1 MFFTWVCIIM
11 DENSVKTRK
20 KTIMAKLWEGRFTSP
35 TAKNAD
41 LYGDSLP
48 FDKQLWA
55 VDIMAS
61 IAHAT
66 MLGNCGIIAQEEAK
80 AICDG
85 LVSISKDVEDG
96 ALVIEGAEDI
106 HSFVENELVARIGDA
121 GKKLHTARSRND
133 QVATDFRL
141 YVRSAFENLSE
152 SLAGVIG
159 ALTEKA
165 EEGLK
170 YIMPGYTHLRK
181 AQPMCAGHFFNA
193 YSEMFLR
200 DMERVAQSRERAN
213 VMPLGSGA
221 LAGTSYPIDRE
232 ITCEL
237 LEFDRPCENSLDGV
251 SDRDF
256 VAEYLFDASL
266 IMAHLSRLCEDII
279 LYSTEEFGYFT
290 ISDAYSTG
298 SSIMPQKK
306 NPDTC
311 ELMRGKT
318 GRVYGHLM
326 AILTTIKAIPLAY
339 DKDLQEDKEGFFDAE
354 KQVVNSLNIMAE
366 MLPEITLNKK
376 RMAKAAESEFCC
388 ATDVADYM
396 AKKGV
401 PFRTAH
407 AVTGKIVRWCIENK
421 RTLQNMTAE
430 EYAAFD
436 PVFGEDICETVK
448 GKACADARTS
458 FGGASAASV
467 KRNLKSI
474 KKRLNQFKI

>member
-1 MFFTWVCIIM
+1 M
-11 DENSVKTRK
+11 
-20 KTIMAKLWEGRFTSP
+20 KLWEGRFDAP

-41 LYGDSLP
+41 LFNDSLP

-55 VDIMAS
+55 VDITAS
-61 IAHAT
+61 LAHAA
-66 MLGNCGIIAQEEAK
+66 MLGCCNIITAEEAK
-80 AICDG
+80 TICDG
-85 LVSISKDVEDG
+85 LQSIADDIQNGKLEI
-96 ALVIEGAEDI
+96 AGAEDI
-106 HSFVENELVARIGDA
+106 HSFVENELVSRIGDT

-141 YVRSAFENLSE
+141 YVRGSFDCLEE
-152 SLAGVIG
+152 SLKNVIE
-159 ALTEKA
+159 ALVEKA
-165 EEGLK
+165 TQGLK
-170 YIMPGYTHLRK
+170 LIMPGYTHLRK

-193 YSEMFLR
+193 YAEMFLR
-200 DMERVAQSRERAN
+200 DLDRVAASRERAN

-221 LAGTSYPIDRE
+221 LAGTSYPIDRN

-237 LEFDRPCENSLDGV
+237 LGFDSPCANSLDGV

-279 LYSTEEFGYFT
+279 LYTTEEFGYFE
-290 ISDAYSTG
+290 IADEYSTG

-306 NPDTC
+306 NPDIP

-318 GRVYGHLM
+318 GRVYGHLF
-326 AILTTIKAIPLAY
+326 ALLTTIKAIPLAY
-339 DKDLQEDKEGFFDAE
+339 NKDLQEDKEGFFDAE
-354 KQVVNSLNIMAE
+354 KQVVNCLDIMAE
-366 MLPEITLNKK
+366 MLGAITLNAK

-388 ATDVADYM
+388 ATDVADYL

-407 AVTGKIVRWCIENK
+407 SVTGKIVRWCIENN
-421 RTLQNMTAE
+421 TNLQKMSFADYSQFAPE
-430 EYAAFD
+430 
-436 PVFGEDICETVK
+436 FGEDIVKVVK

-458 FGGASAASV
+458 FGGASSASV
-467 KRNLKSI
+467 KENIKSI
-474 KKRLNQFKI
+474 KKRLKNY

>member
-1 MFFTWVCIIM
+1 M
-11 DENSVKTRK
+11 S
-20 KTIMAKLWEGRFTSP
+20 KLWEGRFDAP

-41 LYGDSLP
+41 LFNDSLP
-48 FDKQLWA
+48 FDRQLWA

-66 MLGNCGIIAQEEAK
+66 MLGSCGIISQEEAK
-80 AICDG
+80 SICDG
-85 LVSISKDVEDG
+85 LNGIAEDIEG
-96 ALVIEGAEDI
+96 GKLEIEGAEDI
-106 HSFVENELVARIGDA
+106 HSFVENQLVSRIGDA

-141 YVRSAFENLSE
+141 YVRSAFDCLKE
-152 SLAGVIG
+152 SLFAVVES
-159 ALTEKA
+159 LTVKA
-165 EEGLK
+165 EEGLD

-200 DMERVAQSRERAN
+200 DIDRVEQSRNRAN

-221 LAGTSYPIDRE
+221 LAGTSYPIDRSL
-232 ITCEL
+232 TCEL
-237 LEFDRPCENSLDGV
+237 LEFDHPCENSLDGV

-279 LYSTEEFGYFT
+279 LYSTEEFGYFD
-290 ISDAYSTG
+290 IADEYSTG

-306 NPDTC
+306 NPDIP

-339 DKDLQEDKEGFFDAE
+339 NKDLQEDKEGFFDAE
-354 KQVVNSLNIMAE
+354 RQVINSLNIMSELLLA
-366 MLPEITLNKK
+366 ITLKTD
-376 RMAKAAESEFCC
+376 RMESAAQGEFCC

-396 AKKGV
+396 AKRGV

-407 AVTGKIVRWCIENK
+407 AVTGKIVRACIEQG
-421 RTLQNMTAE
+421 RTLQDMSAD
-430 EYAAFD
+430 EYRSFD
-436 PVFGEDICETVK
+436 PVFGDDIVEVVK
-448 GKACADARTS
+448 ARSCADARTS
-458 FGGASAASV
+458 LGGASSSSV
-467 KRNLKSI
+467 RQNIEFIRERLKEHGA
-474 KKRLNQFKI
+474 

>member
-1 MFFTWVCIIM
+1 
-11 DENSVKTRK
+11 
-20 KTIMAKLWEGRFTSP
+20 
-35 TAKNAD
+35 
-41 LYGDSLP
+41 
-48 FDKQLWA
+48 
-55 VDIMAS
+55 
-61 IAHAT
+61 
-66 MLGNCGIIAQEEAK
+66 MLGNCQIISKEESEK
-80 AICDG
+80 ICSALSD
-85 LVSISKDVEDG
+85 ISKD
-96 ALVIEGAEDI
+96 IEEGKLEIKGAEDI
-106 HSFVENELVARIGDA
+106 HSFVENELVSRIGDT

-141 YVRSAFENLSE
+141 YVRAAYDSLRQSLVSIVE
-152 SLAGVIG
+152 SL
-159 ALTEKA
+159 TEMCEK
-165 EEGLK
+165 GLK

-193 YSEMFLR
+193 YAEMFLR
-200 DMERVAQSRERAN
+200 DLDRVEQSRARGN

-221 LAGTSYPIDRE
+221 LAGTSYPIDRQ

-279 LYSTEEFGYFT
+279 LYSTEEFGYF
-290 ISDAYSTG
+290 IIADEYSTG

-306 NPDTC
+306 NPDIP

-326 AILTTIKAIPLAY
+326 ALLTTIKAIPLAY
-339 DKDLQEDKEGFFDAE
+339 NKDLQEDKEGFFDAE
-354 KQVVNSLNIMAE
+354 KQVINCLNIMAE
-366 MLPEITLNKK
+366 MLPTITLNTKK
-376 RMAKAAESEFCC
+376 MEKAAESEFCC

-407 AVTGKIVRWCIENK
+407 AVTGKIVRWCIENN
-421 RTLQNMTAE
+421 RTLQDMTAE
-430 EYAAFD
+430 EYQSFD
-436 PVFGEDICETVK
+436 GVFSSDICDVVK
-448 GKACADARTS
+448 AKACADARTS
-458 FGGASAASV
+458 QGGASTQSV
-467 KRNLKSI
+467 KENLKSI
-474 KKRLNQFKI
+474 KKRLKEYDY

>member
-1 MFFTWVCIIM
+1 M
-11 DENSVKTRK
+11 
-20 KTIMAKLWEGRFTSP
+20 KLWEGRFDAP

-41 LYGDSLP
+41 LFNDSLP
-48 FDKQLWA
+48 FDRQLWA
-55 VDIMAS
+55 VDITAS
-61 IAHAT
+61 LAHAA
-66 MLGNCGIIAQEEAK
+66 MLGNCGIISLDEAA

-85 LVSISKDVEDG
+85 LSGIAKDIAEGKLEIV
-96 ALVIEGAEDI
+96 GAEDI
-106 HSFVENELVARIGDA
+106 HSFVENELVRRIGDA

-133 QVATDFRL
+133 QVATDMRL
-141 YVRSAFENLSE
+141 YVRGAYDELRH
-152 SLAGVIG
+152 SLVNTVKSLIQKANEGV
-159 ALTEKA
+159 KF
-165 EEGLK
+165 
-170 YIMPGYTHLRK
+170 IMPGYTHLRK

-193 YSEMFLR
+193 YAEMFMR
-200 DMERVAQSRERAN
+200 DIDRVTSSRERSN

-221 LAGTSYPIDRE
+221 LAGTSYPIDRDV
-232 ITCEL
+232 TCSL
-237 LEFDRPCENSLDGV
+237 LDFDRPCENSLDGV

-256 VAEYLFDASL
+256 ILEYLFDASL

-279 LYSTEEFGYFT
+279 LYTTEEFGYFE

-306 NPDTC
+306 NPDIA

-326 AILTTIKAIPLAY
+326 ALLTTVKGIPLAY

-354 KQVVNSLNIMAE
+354 KQVINCLDIMAE
-366 MLPEITLNKK
+366 MLLHISYKPR

-388 ATDVADYM
+388 ATDVADYL

-407 AVTGKIVRWCIENK
+407 AVTGKIVRTCIEQGK
-421 RTLQNMTAE
+421 TLQTMTAD
-430 EYAAFD
+430 EYRQFS
-436 PVFGEDICETVK
+436 PEFGDDITAVVK

-458 FGGASAASV
+458 YGGASPECV
-467 KRNLKSI
+467 KQGIKSL
-474 KKRLNQFKI
+474 KKRLKKYDD

>member
-1 MFFTWVCIIM
+1 
-11 DENSVKTRK
+11 
-20 KTIMAKLWEGRFTSP
+20 MAKLWEGRFDAP

-66 MLGNCGIIAQEEAK
+66 MLGNCAIISKEEAK

-85 LVSISKDVEDG
+85 LVAISEEISEGKLEI
-96 ALVIEGAEDI
+96 AGAEDI

-141 YVRSAFENLSE
+141 YVRSAFDGLTESLTGLVE
-152 SLAGVIG
+152 SLA
-159 ALTEKA
+159 AKA

-181 AQPMCAGHFFNA
+181 AQPICAGHFFNA
-193 YSEMFLR
+193 YAEMFLR
-200 DMERVAQSRERAN
+200 DLDRVAASRERAN

-221 LAGTSYPIDRE
+221 LAGTSYPIDRDL
-232 ITCEL
+232 TCTL

-266 IMAHLSRLCEDII
+266 VMAHLSRLCEDII

-326 AILTTIKAIPLAY
+326 ALLTTIKAIPLAY

-354 KQVVNSLNIMAE
+354 KQTINSVNIMAE
-366 MLPEITLNKK
+366 MLPEISLNTK

-436 PVFGEDICETVK
+436 PVFGKDICETVR
-448 GKACADARTS
+448 GKACANARTS
-458 FGGASAASV
+458 YGGASSSCV
-467 KRNLKSI
+467 RSNLKSI
-474 KKRLNQFKI
+474 KKRLENYKI

>member
-1 MFFTWVCIIM
+1 M
-11 DENSVKTRK
+11 
-20 KTIMAKLWEGRFTSP
+20 KLWEGRFDAP

-41 LYGDSLP
+41 IYNDSLP
-48 FDKQLWA
+48 FDCRLWA
-55 VDIMAS
+55 VDIAAS

-66 MLGNCGIIAQEEAK
+66 MLGNCGIITEDESK
-80 AICDG
+80 LICDS
-85 LVSISKDVEDG
+85 LNAISKD
-96 ALVIEGAEDI
+96 IEEGKLEIAGAEDI
-106 HSFVENELVARIGDA
+106 HSFVENELVSRIGDT

-141 YVRSAFENLSE
+141 YARGAFDVLSDSLIWLIE
-152 SLAGVIG
+152 SLCDRA
-159 ALTEKA
+159 K
-165 EEGLK
+165 EGLK

-193 YSEMFLR
+193 YAEMFLR
-200 DMERVAQSRERAN
+200 DLDRVRASRDRAN

-221 LAGTSYPIDRE
+221 LAGTSYPIDRG

-256 VAEYLFDASL
+256 AAEFLFDCSL

-279 LYSTEEFGYFT
+279 LYSTEEFGYFE
-290 ISDAYSTG
+290 IADEYSTG

-306 NPDTC
+306 NPDIP

-339 DKDLQEDKEGFFDAE
+339 NKDLQEDKEGFFDAE
-354 KQVVNSLNIMAE
+354 AQTINSVNIMAE
-366 MLPEITLNKK
+366 MLPAIKLNKE
-376 RMAKAAESEFCC
+376 RMAKAAEAEFCC
-388 ATDVADYM
+388 ATDVADYL

-407 AVTGKIVRWCIENK
+407 AVTGKIVRWCIANK
-421 RTLQNMTAE
+421 RTLQDMTAE
-430 EYAAFD
+430 EYKGFSD
-436 PVFGEDICETVK
+436 VFGGDITEVVK
-448 GKACADARTS
+448 AKACADARTS
-458 FGGASAASV
+458 YGGASAASV
-467 KRNLKSI
+467 KENLKSI
-474 KKRLNQFKI
+474 KKRLKRYQN